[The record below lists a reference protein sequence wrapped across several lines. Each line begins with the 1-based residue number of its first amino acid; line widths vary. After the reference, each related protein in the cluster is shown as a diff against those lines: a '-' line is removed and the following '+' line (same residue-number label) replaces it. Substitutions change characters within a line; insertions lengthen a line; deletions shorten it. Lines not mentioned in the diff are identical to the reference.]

1 MESVKG
7 VAVLKE
13 MKEKRNRKQA
23 KIAGFAAVTAAL
35 LSFGITW
42 AYYSDTIV
50 LANPFATSH
59 SGAAMVEEFNPDSS
73 FLPGETVIK
82 KVAFQNTGEMDIFLR
97 VEVPPEE
104 AWYAKG
110 EKDPLGG
117 AYTTDAVIKN
127 WTAVWPKGGDAAFTD
142 DWSQVFTDAD
152 GTKYRYYRHIL
163 PAGETT
169 EDILDSIKL
178 STEVSND
185 RHDIDYSDKIYKLT
199 FNAEAVP
206 VEELNGKLSVQSQWN
221 MDVTEGEDGILTWEK
236 SGGNE

>member
-1 MESVKG
+1 MKIER
-7 VAVLKE
+7 
-13 MKEKRNRKQA
+13 KEKKLSA
-23 KIAGFAAVTAAL
+23 KPLILAAAAAL
-35 LSFGITW
+35 MSFGITW
-42 AYYSDTIV
+42 AYYSDIIV

-110 EKDPLGG
+110 EKEPLGG
-117 AYTTDAVIKN
+117 AYRTDVVIKN
-127 WTAVWPKGGDAAFTD
+127 WTDVIWPEGGDTD
-142 DWSQVFTDAD
+142 STADWSQVFTDAD
-152 GTKYRYYRHIL
+152 GTKYRYYRRIL
-163 PAGETT
+163 QAGETT
-169 EDILDSIKL
+169 ADILDSIKL
-178 STEVSND
+178 RPDVSND

-206 VEELNGKLSVQSQWN
+206 VEELNGELSVQSQWN
-221 MDVTEGEDGILTWEK
+221 MDVTEDKDGILTWKK

>member
-1 MESVKG
+1 MKIERKG
-7 VAVLKE
+7 KKLS
-13 MKEKRNRKQA
+13 A
-23 KIAGFAAVTAAL
+23 KPLILAAAAAL
-35 LSFGITW
+35 MSFGITW
-42 AYYSDTIV
+42 AYYSDIIV

-110 EKDPLGG
+110 ESEPLDEP
-117 AYTTDAVIKN
+117 YTTEAVIKN
-127 WTAVWPKGGDAAFTD
+127 WTDNIWPEGGDAASTN

-152 GTKYRYYRHIL
+152 GTKYRYYRRIL
-163 PAGETT
+163 QAGETT
-169 EDILDSIKL
+169 ADILDSITL

-206 VEELNGKLSVQSQWN
+206 VEELNGELSVQSQWN
-221 MDVTEGEDGILTWEK
+221 MDVTEGEGGILTWSERI
-236 SGGNE
+236 GGNE

>member
-1 MESVKG
+1 MKIERKG
-7 VAVLKE
+7 KKLS
-13 MKEKRNRKQA
+13 A
-23 KIAGFAAVTAAL
+23 KPLILAAAAAL
-35 LSFGITW
+35 MSFGITW
-42 AYYSDTIV
+42 AYYSDIIV

-110 EKDPLGG
+110 ENEPLGG
-117 AYTTDAVIKN
+117 DYKTDAVIKN
-127 WTAVWPKGGDAAFTD
+127 WTDGIWPEGGDAAFTD

-169 EDILDSIKL
+169 ADILDSITL
-178 STEVSND
+178 RTEVSND

-206 VEELNGKLSVQSQWN
+206 AEELNGELSVQSQWN
-221 MDVTEGEDGILTWEK
+221 MDVTEDEDGILTWSERT
-236 SGGNE
+236 GGNE

>member
-1 MESVKG
+1 MKIERKG
-7 VAVLKE
+7 KKLS
-13 MKEKRNRKQA
+13 A
-23 KIAGFAAVTAAL
+23 KPLILAAAAAL
-35 LSFGITW
+35 MSFGITW
-42 AYYSDTIV
+42 AYYSDIIV

-110 EKDPLGG
+110 ESEPLDEP
-117 AYTTDAVIKN
+117 YTTEAVIKN
-127 WTAVWPKGGDAAFTD
+127 WTDNIWPEGGDAASTN

-169 EDILDSIKL
+169 ADILDSITL

-185 RHDIDYSDKIYKLT
+185 RHAIDYSDKIYKLT

-206 VEELNGKLSVQSQWN
+206 AEELNGELSVQSQWN
-221 MDVTEGEDGILTWEK
+221 MDVTEGEDGILIWSERT
-236 SGGNE
+236 GGNE

>member
-1 MESVKG
+1 MKIER
-7 VAVLKE
+7 
-13 MKEKRNRKQA
+13 KEKKLSA
-23 KIAGFAAVTAAL
+23 KPLILAAAAAL

-42 AYYSDTIV
+42 AYYSDIIV

-97 VEVPPEE
+97 VEVPPKE

-110 EKDPLGG
+110 EKEPLGG

-152 GTKYRYYRHIL
+152 GTKYRYYRRIL

-178 STEVSND
+178 STKVSND

-206 VEELNGKLSVQSQWN
+206 VEELNGELSVQSQWN
-221 MDVTEGEDGILTWEK
+221 MDVTKDKDGILTWKK

>member
-1 MESVKG
+1 MKIER
-7 VAVLKE
+7 
-13 MKEKRNRKQA
+13 KEKKLSA
-23 KIAGFAAVTAAL
+23 KPLILAAAAAL

-42 AYYSDTIV
+42 AYYSDIIV

-110 EKDPLGG
+110 ESEPLDEP
-117 AYTTDAVIKN
+117 YTTETVIKT
-127 WTAVWPKGGDAAFTD
+127 WKDGIWPKGGDTASTA

-152 GTKYRYYRHIL
+152 GTKYRYYRRIL
-163 PAGETT
+163 QAGETT
-169 EDILDSIKL
+169 EDILDSITL
-178 STEVSND
+178 SPDVSND

-206 VEELNGKLSVQSQWN
+206 VEELNGELSVQSQWN
-221 MDVTEGEDGILTWEK
+221 MDVTEGEGGILTWSERI
-236 SGGNE
+236 GGNE

>member
-1 MESVKG
+1 MKIERKG
-7 VAVLKE
+7 KKLS
-13 MKEKRNRKQA
+13 A
-23 KIAGFAAVTAAL
+23 KPLILAAAAAL
-35 LSFGITW
+35 MSFGITW
-42 AYYSDTIV
+42 AYYSDIIV

-110 EKDPLGG
+110 ESEPLDEP
-117 AYTTDAVIKN
+117 YTTEAVIKN
-127 WTAVWPKGGDAAFTD
+127 WTDNIWPEGGDAASTN

-169 EDILDSIKL
+169 ADILDSITL
-178 STEVSND
+178 RTEVSND

-206 VEELNGKLSVQSQWN
+206 AEELNGELSVQSQWN
-221 MDVTEGEDGILTWEK
+221 MDVTEDEDGILTWSERT
-236 SGGNE
+236 GGNE

>member
-1 MESVKG
+1 MK
-7 VAVLKE
+7 K
-13 MKEKRNRKQA
+13 MKEKRNRKQV
-23 KIAGFAAVTAAL
+23 KIAVFAAVATIF

-59 SGAAMVEEFNPDSS
+59 SGAAMVEDFNPDSS

-110 EKDPLGG
+110 GKEPLD
-117 AYTTDAVIKN
+117 APYTTGAVTKN
-127 WTAVWPKGGDAAFTD
+127 WTIGVWPGDDDEDETD
-142 DWSQVFTDAD
+142 DWSQVFEDEN
-152 GTKYRYYRHIL
+152 GRKYRYYKHIL

-169 EDILDSIKL
+169 EDILDSISL

-206 VEELNGKLSVQSQWN
+206 VEEQNGELSVQSQWR
-221 MDVTEGEDGILTWEK
+221 MTVTEDTDGGLIWSEWSEGSGEDK
-236 SGGNE
+236 

>member
-1 MESVKG
+1 MKIERKG
-7 VAVLKE
+7 KKLS
-13 MKEKRNRKQA
+13 A
-23 KIAGFAAVTAAL
+23 KPLILAAAAAL
-35 LSFGITW
+35 MSFGITW
-42 AYYSDTIV
+42 AYYSDIIV

-59 SGAAMVEEFNPDSS
+59 SGAAIVEEFNPDSS

-110 EKDPLGG
+110 ESEPLDEP
-117 AYTTDAVIKN
+117 YTTEAVIKN
-127 WTAVWPKGGDAAFTD
+127 WTDNIWPEGGDAASTN

-169 EDILDSIKL
+169 ADILDSITL

-185 RHDIDYSDKIYKLT
+185 RHAIDYSDKIYKLT

-206 VEELNGKLSVQSQWN
+206 VEELNGELSVQSQWN
-221 MDVTEGEDGILTWEK
+221 MDVTEGEDGILIWSERT
-236 SGGNE
+236 GGNE

>member
-1 MESVKG
+1 MKIERKG
-7 VAVLKE
+7 KKLS
-13 MKEKRNRKQA
+13 A
-23 KIAGFAAVTAAL
+23 KPLILAAAAAL
-35 LSFGITW
+35 MSFGITW
-42 AYYSDTIV
+42 AYYSDIIV

-110 EKDPLGG
+110 ENEPLGG
-117 AYTTDAVIKN
+117 DYTTDAVIKN
-127 WTAVWPKGGDAAFTD
+127 WTDGIWPEGGDAAFTD

-169 EDILDSIKL
+169 ADILDSITL
-178 STEVSND
+178 RTEVSND

-206 VEELNGKLSVQSQWN
+206 AEELNGELSVQSQWN
-221 MDVTEGEDGILTWEK
+221 MDVTEDEDGILTWSERT
-236 SGGNE
+236 GGNE

>member
-1 MESVKG
+1 M
-7 VAVLKE
+7 KE
-13 MKEKRNRKQA
+13 MKEKRSGKRIR
-23 KIAGFAAVTAAL
+23 IAGLAAFAIAL

-42 AYYSDTIV
+42 AYYSDIIV

-110 EKDPLGG
+110 ESEPLDEP
-117 AYTTDAVIKN
+117 YTTETVIKK
-127 WTAVWPKGGDAAFTD
+127 WKDGIWPEGGDTASTA

-178 STEVSND
+178 STKVSND

-206 VEELNGKLSVQSQWN
+206 VEELNGELSVQSQWN
-221 MDVTEGEDGILTWEK
+221 MDVTEGKDGILTWKK

>member
-1 MESVKG
+1 MKIERKG
-7 VAVLKE
+7 KKLL
-13 MKEKRNRKQA
+13 A
-23 KIAGFAAVTAAL
+23 KPLILAAAAAL
-35 LSFGITW
+35 MSFGITW

-97 VEVPPEE
+97 VEVPPKE

-110 EKDPLGG
+110 EKEPLDE
-117 AYTTDAVIKN
+117 AYKTDAVIKN
-127 WTAVWPKGGDAAFTD
+127 WTDVWPKGGDATD
-142 DWSQVFTDAD
+142 TDYWSKVFTDAD

>member
-1 MESVKG
+1 MKIER
-7 VAVLKE
+7 
-13 MKEKRNRKQA
+13 KEKKLSA
-23 KIAGFAAVTAAL
+23 KPLILAAAAAL

-42 AYYSDTIV
+42 AYYSDIIV

-97 VEVPPEE
+97 VEVPPKE

-110 EKDPLGG
+110 EKEPLGG
-117 AYTTDAVIKN
+117 AYRTDVVIKK
-127 WTAVWPKGGDAAFTD
+127 WKDGIWPKGGDTD
-142 DWSQVFTDAD
+142 STADWSQVFTDAD
-152 GTKYRYYRHIL
+152 GTKYRYYRRIL
-163 PAGETT
+163 QAGETT
-169 EDILDSIKL
+169 EDILDSITL
-178 STEVSND
+178 SPDVSND

-206 VEELNGKLSVQSQWN
+206 VEELNGELSVQSQWN
-221 MDVTEGEDGILTWEK
+221 MDVTEGEGGILTWSERI
-236 SGGNE
+236 GGNE

>member
-1 MESVKG
+1 MKIER
-7 VAVLKE
+7 
-13 MKEKRNRKQA
+13 KEKKLSA
-23 KIAGFAAVTAAL
+23 KPLILAAAAAL

-42 AYYSDTIV
+42 AYYSDIIV

-110 EKDPLGG
+110 EKEPLGG

-152 GTKYRYYRHIL
+152 GTKYRYYRRIL

-178 STEVSND
+178 STKVSND

-221 MDVTEGEDGILTWEK
+221 MDVTEDKDGILTWEK

>member
-1 MESVKG
+1 MKIER
-7 VAVLKE
+7 
-13 MKEKRNRKQA
+13 KEKKLSA
-23 KIAGFAAVTAAL
+23 KPLILAAAAAL

-42 AYYSDTIV
+42 AYYSDIIV

-110 EKDPLGG
+110 EKEPLGG

-152 GTKYRYYRHIL
+152 GTKYRYYRRIL

-178 STEVSND
+178 STKVSND

-206 VEELNGKLSVQSQWN
+206 VEELNGELSVQSQWN
-221 MDVTEGEDGILTWEK
+221 MDVTKDKDGILTWEK

>member
-1 MESVKG
+1 MKIERKG
-7 VAVLKE
+7 KKLS
-13 MKEKRNRKQA
+13 A
-23 KIAGFAAVTAAL
+23 KPLILAAAAAL
-35 LSFGITW
+35 MSFGITW
-42 AYYSDTIV
+42 AYYSDIIV

-110 EKDPLGG
+110 ENEPLGG
-117 AYTTDAVIKN
+117 DYTTDAVIKN
-127 WTAVWPKGGDAAFTD
+127 WTDGIWPEGGDAAFTD

-169 EDILDSIKL
+169 EDILDSITL

-185 RHDIDYSDKIYKLT
+185 RHAIDYSDKIYKLT

-206 VEELNGKLSVQSQWN
+206 AEELNGELSVQSQWN
-221 MDVTEGEDGILTWEK
+221 MDVTEDEDGILTWSERT
-236 SGGNE
+236 GGNE

>member
-1 MESVKG
+1 MKIERKG
-7 VAVLKE
+7 KKLL
-13 MKEKRNRKQA
+13 A
-23 KIAGFAAVTAAL
+23 KPLILAAAAAL
-35 LSFGITW
+35 MSFGITW
-42 AYYSDTIV
+42 AYYSDIIV

-97 VEVPPEE
+97 VEVPPKE

-110 EKDPLGG
+110 EKEPLDE
-117 AYTTDAVIKN
+117 AYRTDAVEKN
-127 WTAVWPKGGDAAFTD
+127 WTDDIWPEGGDTDYTD
-142 DWSQVFTDAD
+142 DWSQVFMDAD

-206 VEELNGKLSVQSQWN
+206 VEELNGELSVQSQWN
-221 MDVTEGEDGILTWEK
+221 MDVTKGNDSILTWEK

>member
-1 MESVKG
+1 MKIER
-7 VAVLKE
+7 
-13 MKEKRNRKQA
+13 KEKKLSA
-23 KIAGFAAVTAAL
+23 KPLILAAAAAL
-35 LSFGITW
+35 MSFGITW

-97 VEVPPEE
+97 VEVPPKE

-110 EKDPLGG
+110 EKEPLDE
-117 AYTTDAVIKN
+117 AYKTDAVIKN
-127 WTAVWPKGGDAAFTD
+127 WTDVWPKGGDATD
-142 DWSQVFTDAD
+142 TDYWSKVFMDAD

-169 EDILDSIKL
+169 EDILDSIK
-178 STEVSND
+178 
-185 RHDIDYSDKIYKLT
+185 
-199 FNAEAVP
+199 
-206 VEELNGKLSVQSQWN
+206 
-221 MDVTEGEDGILTWEK
+221 
-236 SGGNE
+236 

>member
-1 MESVKG
+1 MKIER
-7 VAVLKE
+7 
-13 MKEKRNRKQA
+13 KEKKLSA
-23 KIAGFAAVTAAL
+23 KPLILAAAAAL

-42 AYYSDTIV
+42 AYYSDIIV

-110 EKDPLGG
+110 EKEPLGG

-152 GTKYRYYRHIL
+152 GTKYRYYRRIL

-178 STEVSND
+178 STKVSND

-206 VEELNGKLSVQSQWN
+206 VEELNGELSVQSQWN
-221 MDVTEGEDGILTWEK
+221 MDVTKDKDGILTWKK

>member
-1 MESVKG
+1 MKIER
-7 VAVLKE
+7 
-13 MKEKRNRKQA
+13 KEKKLSA
-23 KIAGFAAVTAAL
+23 KPLILAAAAAL

-42 AYYSDTIV
+42 AYYSDIIV
-50 LANPFATSH
+50 LANPFATGH

-110 EKDPLGG
+110 ESEPLDEP
-117 AYTTDAVIKN
+117 YTTETVIKN
-127 WTAVWPKGGDAAFTD
+127 WKDGIWPEGGDTVSTA

-152 GTKYRYYRHIL
+152 GTKYRYYRRIL
-163 PAGETT
+163 SAGETT

-206 VEELNGKLSVQSQWN
+206 VEELNGELSVQSQWN
-221 MDVTEGEDGILTWEK
+221 MDVTEGEGGILTWSERI
-236 SGGNE
+236 GGNE

>member
-1 MESVKG
+1 MKIERKG
-7 VAVLKE
+7 KKLS
-13 MKEKRNRKQA
+13 A
-23 KIAGFAAVTAAL
+23 KPLILAAAAAL
-35 LSFGITW
+35 MSFGITW
-42 AYYSDTIV
+42 AYYSDIIV

-110 EKDPLGG
+110 ENEPLGVD
-117 AYTTDAVIKN
+117 YTTDAVIKN
-127 WTAVWPKGGDAAFTD
+127 WTDGIWPEGGDAAFTD

-169 EDILDSIKL
+169 ADILDSITL
-178 STEVSND
+178 RTEVSND

-206 VEELNGKLSVQSQWN
+206 AEELNGELSVQSQWN
-221 MDVTEGEDGILTWEK
+221 MDVTEDEDGILTWSERT
-236 SGGNE
+236 GGNE

>member
-1 MESVKG
+1 MKIERKG
-7 VAVLKE
+7 KKLL
-13 MKEKRNRKQA
+13 A
-23 KIAGFAAVTAAL
+23 KPLILAAAAAL
-35 LSFGITW
+35 MSFGITW

-110 EKDPLGG
+110 KKEPLGG
-117 AYTTDAVIKN
+117 AYRTDAVIKK
-127 WTAVWPKGGDAAFTD
+127 WTDGIWPEGGDAADTD
-142 DWSQVFTDAD
+142 YWSQVFTDAD
-152 GTKYRYYRHIL
+152 GTKYRYYRRIL

-169 EDILDSIKL
+169 ADILDSIKL

>member
-1 MESVKG
+1 MKIER
-7 VAVLKE
+7 
-13 MKEKRNRKQA
+13 KEKKLSA
-23 KIAGFAAVTAAL
+23 KPLILAAAAAL

-42 AYYSDTIV
+42 AYYSDIIV

-110 EKDPLGG
+110 EKEPLGG

-169 EDILDSIKL
+169 EDILDSITL

-206 VEELNGKLSVQSQWN
+206 VEELNGELSVQSQWN
-221 MDVTEGEDGILTWEK
+221 MDVTKGNDGILTWEK

>member
-1 MESVKG
+1 M
-7 VAVLKE
+7 KE
-13 MKEKRNRKQA
+13 MKEKRSGKRIR
-23 KIAGFAAVTAAL
+23 IAGLAAFAIAL

-42 AYYSDTIV
+42 AYYSDIIV

-110 EKDPLGG
+110 ESEPLDEP
-117 AYTTDAVIKN
+117 YTTETVRKN
-127 WTAVWPKGGDAAFTD
+127 WTVVWPKGGDAADTD
-142 DWSQVFTDAD
+142 YWSQVFTDAD
-152 GTKYRYYRHIL
+152 GTKYRYYRRIL
-163 PAGETT
+163 QAGETT
-169 EDILDSIKL
+169 EDILDSITL
-178 STEVSND
+178 RPDVSND

-206 VEELNGKLSVQSQWN
+206 VEELNGELSVQSQWN
-221 MDVTEGEDGILTWEK
+221 MDVTKDKDGILTWKK

>member
-1 MESVKG
+1 MKIERKG
-7 VAVLKE
+7 KKLS
-13 MKEKRNRKQA
+13 A
-23 KIAGFAAVTAAL
+23 KPLILAAAAAL
-35 LSFGITW
+35 MSFGITW
-42 AYYSDTIV
+42 AYYSDIIV

-110 EKDPLGG
+110 ENEPLGG
-117 AYTTDAVIKN
+117 DYTTDAVIKN
-127 WTAVWPKGGDAAFTD
+127 WTDGIWPEGGDAAFTD
-142 DWSQVFTDAD
+142 DWSQVFTGAD

-169 EDILDSIKL
+169 ADILDSITL
-178 STEVSND
+178 RTEVSND

-206 VEELNGKLSVQSQWN
+206 AEELNGELSVQSQWN
-221 MDVTEGEDGILTWEK
+221 MDVTEDEDGILTWSERT
-236 SGGNE
+236 GGNE